1 MILTFLRIAYLRLR
15 NNPLELLLVFV
26 MPVLFFSIFAMI
38 FSQGIAAGTEKPVR
52 LGLLLP
58 AENAAAAELLAE
70 LQQNTSVI
78 CTDLG
83 SLPMESER
91 MQRVVLEAQNSSHYD
106 LLLMLPAN
114 FSTADKDRFRMRLV
128 TDGQNAM
135 AVAMVRAILEE
146 YYAVKRVEGVV
157 RQLEDSAAEATAERT
172 AREQLSI
179 QRELS
184 RRAALSGS
192 GAEVERELPAID
204 AAERA
209 GDFFRNPSTPRELFA
224 GSGAPPSIE
233 PGKAP
238 LTVEQPA
245 SVLDPPVD
253 LVPEVPSELGVE
265 VAASNANVERLLT
278 SGPEPQISVDN
289 PQATD
294 QQNPRIAMYA
304 AGIAVLF
311 LLFACTGHAATM
323 LEESESGTLDR
334 ILVSEAG
341 LLQIVAG
348 KWLGIYLMGCLQLT
362 VMFVFAE
369 AVFRIQLWRHWDG
382 FLVMA
387 GSTSAAT
394 ASFAML
400 MATICR
406 TRSQLQGAATVIILS
421 MSAMGGSMIPRFVM
435 SDGMKELG
443 RWTFN
448 AWALDGFQ
456 KVFWFQSPLESL
468 RPEVA
473 VLLGS
478 SLVMSLAT
486 LLLSGRWRRGL

>member
-58 AENAAAAELLAE
+58 GGNVAAADLQAE
-70 LQQNTSVI
+70 LQQNTSLI

-83 SLPMESER
+83 GLPTESGRQER
-91 MQRVVLEAQNSSHYD
+91 VILEAQNSSRYD
-106 LLLMLPAN
+106 LLLLLSAD
-114 FSTADKDRFRMRLV
+114 FSTAEEDRFRVRLV

-146 YYAVKRVEGVV
+146 YYAVQRVEGVV
-157 RQLEDSAAEATAERT
+157 EQLQESVRSAAKER
-172 AREQLSI
+172 L
-179 QRELS
+179 
-184 RRAALSGS
+184 
-192 GAEVERELPAID
+192 LPAV
-204 AAERA
+204 EESA
-209 GDFFRNPSTPRELFA
+209 GQGAFFREPISPRTVFA
-224 GSGAPPSIE
+224 GSGAPPSVE
-233 PGKAP
+233 PGLAP
-238 LTVEQPA
+238 VSADQPA
-245 SVLDPPVD
+245 SVLDPPTD
-253 LVPEVPSELGVE
+253 PAPGTFAEAADPDPET
-265 VAASNANVERLLT
+265 LLT
-278 SGPEPQISVDN
+278 AGPEPQISVDN
-289 PQATD
+289 PQAAD

-323 LEESESGTLDR
+323 LEEAESGTLDR

-348 KWLGIYLMGCLQLT
+348 KWLGIFLMGCLQLS

-369 AVFRIQLWRHWDG
+369 AVFRIHLWQHLDG

-406 TRSQLQGAATVIILS
+406 TRSQLQGTATVIILS

-435 SDGMKELG
+435 SDRMKELG

-456 KVFWFQSPLESL
+456 KVFWFQSPIESL
-468 RPEVA
+468 RPEVT

>member
-58 AENAAAAELLAE
+58 AGNAAAADLQLE
-70 LQQNTSVI
+70 LQQNTSLI

-83 SLPMESER
+83 GLPSEAER
-91 MQRVVLEAQNSSHYD
+91 LQRAVLEAQNSSRYD
-106 LLLMLPAN
+106 LLLLLPAD
-114 FSTADKDRFRMRLV
+114 FSPSDEERFQVRLV

-146 YYAVKRVEGVV
+146 YYAVQRVQGVV
-157 RQLEDSAAEATAERT
+157 KQLEESVAEAE
-172 AREQLSI
+172 
-179 QRELS
+179 
-184 RRAALSGS
+184 RAAQDQIAARRESARKAVR
-192 GAEVERELPAID
+192 AEAGRELPTVD
-204 AAERA
+204 EAERA
-209 GDFFRNPSTPRELFA
+209 GEFFKTPRSPRQIF
-224 GSGAPPSIE
+224 SGNGIPPSEESGTGGAI
-233 PGKAP
+233 A
-238 LTVEQPA
+238 EQPA
-245 SVLDPPVD
+245 SVLDSPVD
-253 LVPEVPSELGVE
+253 LIPE
-265 VAASNANVERLLT
+265 VAAEVRAAPPAVT
-278 SGPEPQISVDN
+278 SDAEQLMRSGLEPEISVDN

-348 KWLGIYLMGCLQLT
+348 KWLGIYLMGCLQLS

-435 SDGMKELG
+435 SDRMKELG

-456 KVFWFQSPLESL
+456 KVFWFQSSLESL

-478 SLVMSLAT
+478 SLVMSLVT
-486 LLLSGRWRRGL
+486 LLLSGRWRRGI

>member
-58 AENAAAAELLAE
+58 EGNMAAAELQSE
-70 LQQNTSVI
+70 LQQNTSLI

-83 SLPMESER
+83 VLPTESER
-91 MQRVVLEAQNSSHYD
+91 RERVILEAQNSSRYD
-106 LLLMLPAN
+106 LLLLLPTD
-114 FSTADKDRFRMRLV
+114 FSTAEEARFQVRLV

-146 YYAVKRVEGVV
+146 YYAVQRVEGVV
-157 RQLEDSAAEATAERT
+157 EKLQDSAQAAAEAK
-172 AREQLSI
+172 
-179 QRELS
+179 
-184 RRAALSGS
+184 AAAVRG
-192 GAEVERELPAID
+192 LPAVD
-204 AAERA
+204 EPE
-209 GDFFRNPSTPRELFA
+209 GQGSFFRDPVSPRRVFD
-224 GSGAPPSIE
+224 GSGAPASVESELSPV
-233 PGKAP
+233 AA
-238 LTVEQPA
+238 EQPA
-245 SVLDPPVD
+245 SVLDPPLDPAIGTSADVADVD
-253 LVPEVPSELGVE
+253 TEK
-265 VAASNANVERLLT
+265 LLT
-278 SGPEPQISVDN
+278 AGPEPQISVDN
-289 PQATD
+289 PQAVD

-323 LEESESGTLDR
+323 LEEAESGTLDR

-348 KWLGIYLMGCLQLT
+348 KWLGIFLMGCLQLS

-369 AVFRIQLWRHWDG
+369 AVFRIHLWRHLDG

-387 GSTSAAT
+387 GCTSAAT

-406 TRSQLQGAATVIILS
+406 TRSQLQGTATVIILS

-435 SDGMKELG
+435 SDRMKELG

-456 KVFWFQSPLESL
+456 KVFWFQSPIESL
-468 RPEVA
+468 RPEVT

-478 SLVMSLAT
+478 SLVMSVVT